1 MIVHIWILLDREI
14 VVNGVVL
21 GERKELKNISDDDGN
36 QENSILIHP
45 SRYIHRQQEIQRRM
59 ARKMKCVLK
68 KV

>member
-45 SRYIHRQQEIQRRM
+45 SRYIGN
-59 ARKMKCVLK
+59 RKYKEEWPEKWNVY
-68 KV
+68 

>member
-36 QENSILIHP
+36 QENSILINP
-45 SRYIHRQQEIQRRM
+45 YTVHRQQEIQRRM
-59 ARKMKCVLK
+59 ARKMECVLK

>member
-36 QENSILIHP
+36 QENSILIH
-45 SRYIHRQQEIQRRM
+45 SYTVHRQQEIQRRI
-59 ARKMKCVLK
+59 A
-68 KV
+68 

>member
-45 SRYIHRQQEIQRRM
+45 
-59 ARKMKCVLK
+59 
-68 KV
+68 

>member
-36 QENSILIHP
+36 QDNSILIHP
-45 SRYIHRQQEIQRRM
+45 YTYIGN
-59 ARKMKCVLK
+59 RKYKEEWLEKWNVY
-68 KV
+68 